1 MDSEYYNSKLGVIV
15 SDVTKFETCP
25 QNQTKITKDAIN
37 RAIADIKVS
46 QPDVHKQLKITG
58 DFYNGHLYGLPK
70 IHRSTRMLQPLPL
83 DLS

>member
-1 MDSEYYNSKLGVIV
+1 MYPNLRPDLK
-15 SDVTKFETCP
+15 T
-25 QNQTKITKDAIN
+25 NQITRDGIN

-70 IHRSTRMLQPLPL
+70 IHKNATTPPSRPIISMSGTVTLTAAT
-83 DLS
+83 